1 MNSSNVDKLE
11 ADELEVALSIDALG
25 GTWSH
30 CSVLEFKISFLRQ
43 ARAGLATSYCSL
55 LWTARQEICL
65 APIID

>member
-30 CSVLEFKISFLRQ
+30 CSVLEFKIGFLRQ
-43 ARAGLATSYCSL
+43 LA
-55 LWTARQEICL
+55 QV
-65 APIID
+65 